1 MTTPLW
7 TTALWI
13 TALWAAA
20 TALLVMAFACLWRAD
35 RGPTLQDRIL
45 AVNVVGTK
53 ALIVLALLAYIAGH
67 EFLLDVALVYG
78 LLNFVVTI
86 AASRFV
92 ETGRLGSETP
102 P

>member
-1 MTTPLW
+1 MTAALW
-7 TTALWI
+7 T
-13 TALWAAA
+13 AA
-20 TALLVMAFACLWRAD
+20 TALLAMAFACLWRAD

-53 ALIVLALLAYIAGH
+53 TLIVLALLAKIAGH
-67 EFLLDVALVYG
+67 GFLLDVALVYG
-78 LLNFVVTI
+78 LLNFVLAI

-92 ETGRLGSETP
+92 ETGRLRSETP

>member
-1 MTTPLW
+1 MTSV
-7 TTALWI
+7 
-13 TALWAAA
+13 LWATA

-35 RGPTLQDRIL
+35 AGPTLQDRIL

-53 ALIVLALLAYIAGH
+53 TLIVLALLATIAGH
-67 EFLLDVALVYG
+67 DFLLDVALVYG

-92 ETGRLGSETP
+92 ETGRLRSETP
-102 P
+102 R

>member
-1 MTTPLW
+1 V
-7 TTALWI
+7 TTALWA
-13 TALWAAA
+13 TA
-20 TALLVMAFACLWRAD
+20 TALLTMAFACLWRAD
-35 RGPTLQDRIL
+35 AGPTLQDRIL

-53 ALIVLALLAYIAGH
+53 TLIVLALLARIAGH
-67 EFLLDVALVYG
+67 DFLLDVALVYG

-92 ETGRLGSETP
+92 ETGRLRSETP

>member
-1 MTTPLW
+1 M
-7 TTALWI
+7 TTALWA
-13 TALWAAA
+13 TA

-35 RGPTLQDRIL
+35 AGPTLQDRIL

-53 ALIVLALLAYIAGH
+53 TLIVLALLARIAGH
-67 EFLLDVALVYG
+67 DFLLDVALVYG

-92 ETGRLGSETP
+92 ETGRLRSETP
-102 P
+102 R

>member
-1 MTTPLW
+1 V
-7 TTALWI
+7 TTALWA
-13 TALWAAA
+13 TA

-35 RGPTLQDRIL
+35 AGPTLQDRIL

-53 ALIVLALLAYIAGH
+53 TLIVLALLARIAGH
-67 EFLLDVALVYG
+67 DFLLDVALVYG

-92 ETGRLGSETP
+92 ETGRLRSETP
-102 P
+102 R